1 LKISFLLALKH
12 IKSDHKSGFVKTAS
26 ILSVFGLSIGISAL
40 LITLFILNGFERII
54 SEKITE
60 VDGHIRIKHFLS
72 EPFNPSDYDL
82 ENKLSTQKNNISIR
96 PFTQNTALFRKGQ
109 IAEGVIVEGVNA
121 DDFSFIDQ
129 MIIEGSSNL
138 SSRGVIIGKRL
149 ANTHNIGINE
159 KITIFDLSSLYHNT
173 KSFMQFN
180 VEGIFHS
187 GMTEYDKSS
196 VFINI
201 SNSKTLFGLD
211 EKISGYVL
219 QLKDIN
225 NLNDIAKSINSNI
238 SYPMMSM
245 TWKEKNRALYKWL
258 NVQRWPILF
267 IFSLIALVAIIN
279 IVSSL
284 SMIVIDKTKQIGLL
298 SAIGMPSSEIKDI
311 FLIKG
316 LIIGFLGTFF
326 GSLIAISLATLQN
339 NFKIIVVP
347 EDIYFMNFIPIDINY
362 FQILI
367 ISISTLIVSCII
379 SYWPA
384 MRSTKIL
391 PSQALKYE

>member
-1 LKISFLLALKH
+1 MKISFLLALKH

-82 ENKLSTQKNNISIR
+82 ENKLSTQKNNVSIR
-96 PFTQNTALFRKGQ
+96 QFTQNTALFRKGQ

-298 SAIGMPSSEIKDI
+298 SAIGMPSSEIKHI

-367 ISISTLIVSCII
+367 ISIATLIVSCII